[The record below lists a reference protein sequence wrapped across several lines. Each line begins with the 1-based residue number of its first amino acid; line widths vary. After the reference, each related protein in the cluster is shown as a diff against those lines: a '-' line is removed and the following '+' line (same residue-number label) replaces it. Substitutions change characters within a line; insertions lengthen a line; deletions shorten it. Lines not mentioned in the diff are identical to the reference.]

1 MATMEKLE
9 GSKVKLTIEVS
20 AEQFEAAT
28 QKAYQKAGKR
38 FNVPGFRKG
47 KAPRK
52 VIENMYGPLAFF
64 DDAFDIVYP
73 EAYQAAIAEQGVEP
87 VDRPDVSIE
96 TLPEGETPLVFS
108 LVVAVKPEVEL
119 GAYKGIEVEKRA
131 YNVTDDEV
139 DAAIAQLQE
148 GVARMVDVD
157 RPVENGD
164 TVNLDYSGS
173 VDGVKFDG
181 GTAQGQTLTI
191 GSGQF
196 IPGFEEQMVG
206 MAVGEEKDIEVTFPE
221 EYHAENLAGK
231 KAVFAVKVNG
241 IQVKELP
248 TLDDEFAKDV
258 SEYDTLEAL
267 RDAKRQELLEQA
279 EKNAK
284 IQKEN
289 DVVRKAVENATVEV
303 PDAMVER
310 QIDSFLQDMGYRLQ
324 MQGISLEDYLK
335 YTNTEI
341 SALRDQYRADAALR
355 VKSQLVLEAISKAE
369 AIEATPEEIG
379 DKVAEYA
386 KQFGNMTVEDFEK
399 NLQADDRQYF
409 ADQVVVEKTL
419 ALLVEN
425 AKEVAPKKKA
435 TREKE
440 GCGRGRSPCGTG
452 SPSGG
457 TAGITQRQ
465 DRPSASKKGGTY
477 MAGLIPMVV
486 EQTNRGERSYDIYSR
501 LLKDRIIF
509 LGGEID
515 DDTAN
520 LVVAQLIF
528 LEADDPDKDISLYI
542 NALAGP

>member
-221 EYHAENLAGK
+221 EYHAEQLAGK

-248 TLDDEFAKDV
+248 ALDDEFAKDV

-267 RDAKRQELLEQA
+267 REAKRKELLEQA

-284 IQKEN
+284 IEKEN
-289 DVVRKAVENATVEV
+289 DVVRKAVENATVEI

-435 TREKE
+435 TR
-440 GCGRGRSPCGTG
+440 
-452 SPSGG
+452 
-457 TAGITQRQ
+457 
-465 DRPSASKKGGTY
+465 KKK
-477 MAGLIPMVV
+477 AAAEAEAPA
-486 EQTNRGERSYDIYSR
+486 EQ
-501 LLKDRIIF
+501 
-509 LGGEID
+509 
-515 DDTAN
+515 
-520 LVVAQLIF
+520 
-528 LEADDPDKDISLYI
+528 EAP
-542 NALAGP
+542 AAEPQE

>member
-9 GSKVKLTIEVS
+9 GSKLRLTNAV
-20 AEQFEAAT
+20 AAKQFEAAA

-435 TREKE
+435 TR
-440 GCGRGRSPCGTG
+440 
-452 SPSGG
+452 
-457 TAGITQRQ
+457 
-465 DRPSASKKGGTY
+465 KKK
-477 MAGLIPMVV
+477 AAAEAEAPA
-486 EQTNRGERSYDIYSR
+486 EQ
-501 LLKDRIIF
+501 
-509 LGGEID
+509 
-515 DDTAN
+515 
-520 LVVAQLIF
+520 
-528 LEADDPDKDISLYI
+528 EAP
-542 NALAGP
+542 AAEPQE

>member
-96 TLPEGETPLVFS
+96 TLPDGENPLVFS

-131 YNVTDDEV
+131 YNVTDGEV

-206 MAVGEEKDIEVTFPE
+206 MAAGEEKDIEVTFPE

-248 TLDDEFAKDV
+248 ALDDEFAKDV

-267 RDAKRQELLEQA
+267 REAKRKELLEQA

-284 IQKEN
+284 IEKEN
-289 DVVRKAVENATVEV
+289 DVVRKAVENATVEL
-303 PDAMVER
+303 PEAMVER

-335 YTNTEI
+335 YTNTEL
-341 SALRDQYRADAALR
+341 SALREQYRADAALR

-369 AIEATPEEIG
+369 AIEATPEEIS

-386 KQFGNMTVEDFEK
+386 KQFGNMTLEDFEK
-399 NLQADDRQYF
+399 NLREDDRQYF

-435 TREKE
+435 TRKKKAAAEAKAPAE
-440 GCGRGRSPCGTG
+440 QEAP
-452 SPSGG
+452 
-457 TAGITQRQ
+457 AEETQ
-465 DRPSASKKGGTY
+465 
-477 MAGLIPMVV
+477 
-486 EQTNRGERSYDIYSR
+486 E
-501 LLKDRIIF
+501 
-509 LGGEID
+509 
-515 DDTAN
+515 
-520 LVVAQLIF
+520 
-528 LEADDPDKDISLYI
+528 
-542 NALAGP
+542 

>member
-248 TLDDEFAKDV
+248 ALDDEFAKDV

-435 TREKE
+435 TR
-440 GCGRGRSPCGTG
+440 
-452 SPSGG
+452 
-457 TAGITQRQ
+457 
-465 DRPSASKKGGTY
+465 KKK
-477 MAGLIPMVV
+477 AAAEAEAPA
-486 EQTNRGERSYDIYSR
+486 EQ
-501 LLKDRIIF
+501 
-509 LGGEID
+509 
-515 DDTAN
+515 
-520 LVVAQLIF
+520 
-528 LEADDPDKDISLYI
+528 EAP
-542 NALAGP
+542 AAEPQE

>member
-419 ALLVEN
+419 ALLVDS

-435 TREKE
+435 TRKKKAAA
-440 GCGRGRSPCGTG
+440 
-452 SPSGG
+452 
-457 TAGITQRQ
+457 TAEA
-465 DRPSASKKGGTY
+465 PA
-477 MAGLIPMVV
+477 
-486 EQTNRGERSYDIYSR
+486 EQ
-501 LLKDRIIF
+501 
-509 LGGEID
+509 
-515 DDTAN
+515 
-520 LVVAQLIF
+520 
-528 LEADDPDKDISLYI
+528 EAP
-542 NALAGP
+542 AAEEPQE

>member
-369 AIEATPEEIG
+369 SIEATPEEIG

-435 TREKE
+435 TR
-440 GCGRGRSPCGTG
+440 
-452 SPSGG
+452 
-457 TAGITQRQ
+457 
-465 DRPSASKKGGTY
+465 KKK
-477 MAGLIPMVV
+477 AAAEAEAPA
-486 EQTNRGERSYDIYSR
+486 EQ
-501 LLKDRIIF
+501 
-509 LGGEID
+509 
-515 DDTAN
+515 
-520 LVVAQLIF
+520 
-528 LEADDPDKDISLYI
+528 EAP
-542 NALAGP
+542 AAEPQE

>member
-289 DVVRKAVENATVEV
+289 DVVRKAVENATVEI

-435 TREKE
+435 TRKKKAAA
-440 GCGRGRSPCGTG
+440 
-452 SPSGG
+452 
-457 TAGITQRQ
+457 TAEA
-465 DRPSASKKGGTY
+465 PA
-477 MAGLIPMVV
+477 
-486 EQTNRGERSYDIYSR
+486 EQ
-501 LLKDRIIF
+501 
-509 LGGEID
+509 
-515 DDTAN
+515 
-520 LVVAQLIF
+520 
-528 LEADDPDKDISLYI
+528 EAP
-542 NALAGP
+542 AAEPQE

>member
-386 KQFGNMTVEDFEK
+386 KQFGNMTAEDFEK

-435 TREKE
+435 TR
-440 GCGRGRSPCGTG
+440 
-452 SPSGG
+452 
-457 TAGITQRQ
+457 
-465 DRPSASKKGGTY
+465 KKK
-477 MAGLIPMVV
+477 AAAEAEAPA
-486 EQTNRGERSYDIYSR
+486 EQ
-501 LLKDRIIF
+501 
-509 LGGEID
+509 
-515 DDTAN
+515 
-520 LVVAQLIF
+520 
-528 LEADDPDKDISLYI
+528 EAP
-542 NALAGP
+542 AAEPQE

>member
-289 DVVRKAVENATVEV
+289 DVVRKAVENATVEI

-386 KQFGNMTVEDFEK
+386 
-399 NLQADDRQYF
+399 
-409 ADQVVVEKTL
+409 
-419 ALLVEN
+419 
-425 AKEVAPKKKA
+425 
-435 TREKE
+435 
-440 GCGRGRSPCGTG
+440 
-452 SPSGG
+452 
-457 TAGITQRQ
+457 
-465 DRPSASKKGGTY
+465 
-477 MAGLIPMVV
+477 
-486 EQTNRGERSYDIYSR
+486 
-501 LLKDRIIF
+501 
-509 LGGEID
+509 
-515 DDTAN
+515 
-520 LVVAQLIF
+520 
-528 LEADDPDKDISLYI
+528 
-542 NALAGP
+542 

>member
-38 FNVPGFRKG
+38 LNVPGFRKG

-96 TLPEGETPLVFS
+96 TLPDGENPLVFS

-231 KAVFAVKVNG
+231 NAVFAVKVNG

-435 TREKE
+435 TR
-440 GCGRGRSPCGTG
+440 
-452 SPSGG
+452 
-457 TAGITQRQ
+457 
-465 DRPSASKKGGTY
+465 KKK
-477 MAGLIPMVV
+477 AAAEAEAPA
-486 EQTNRGERSYDIYSR
+486 EQ
-501 LLKDRIIF
+501 
-509 LGGEID
+509 
-515 DDTAN
+515 
-520 LVVAQLIF
+520 
-528 LEADDPDKDISLYI
+528 EAP
-542 NALAGP
+542 AAEPQE

>member
-181 GTAQGQTLTI
+181 GTAQDQTLTI

-335 YTNTEI
+335 YTNAEI

-435 TREKE
+435 TR
-440 GCGRGRSPCGTG
+440 
-452 SPSGG
+452 
-457 TAGITQRQ
+457 
-465 DRPSASKKGGTY
+465 KKK
-477 MAGLIPMVV
+477 AAAEAEAPA
-486 EQTNRGERSYDIYSR
+486 EQ
-501 LLKDRIIF
+501 
-509 LGGEID
+509 
-515 DDTAN
+515 
-520 LVVAQLIF
+520 
-528 LEADDPDKDISLYI
+528 EAP
-542 NALAGP
+542 AAEPQE

>member
-96 TLPEGETPLVFS
+96 TLPDGENPLVFS

-206 MAVGEEKDIEVTFPE
+206 MTVGEEKDIEVTFPE
-221 EYHAENLAGK
+221 EYHAEQLAGK

-248 TLDDEFAKDV
+248 ALDDEFAKDV

-267 RDAKRQELLEQA
+267 REAKRKELLEQA

-284 IQKEN
+284 IEKEN
-289 DVVRKAVENATVEV
+289 DVVRKAVENATVEI

-310 QIDSFLQDMGYRLQ
+310 QIDSFLQDLGYRLQ

-335 YTNTEI
+335 YTNSEI

-355 VKSQLVLEAISKAE
+355 VKSQLVLEAIGKAE
-369 AIEATPEEIG
+369 AIEAAPEEIS

-386 KQFGNMTVEDFEK
+386 KQFGNMTAEDFEK
-399 NLQADDRQYF
+399 NLQPDDRQYF

-419 ALLVEN
+419 ALLVDS

-435 TREKE
+435 TRKKKAAA
-440 GCGRGRSPCGTG
+440 
-452 SPSGG
+452 
-457 TAGITQRQ
+457 TAEA
-465 DRPSASKKGGTY
+465 PA
-477 MAGLIPMVV
+477 
-486 EQTNRGERSYDIYSR
+486 EQ
-501 LLKDRIIF
+501 
-509 LGGEID
+509 
-515 DDTAN
+515 
-520 LVVAQLIF
+520 
-528 LEADDPDKDISLYI
+528 EAP
-542 NALAGP
+542 AAEEPQE

>member
-64 DDAFDIVYP
+64 DDAVDIVYP

-191 GSGQF
+191 GRGQF
-196 IPGFEEQMVG
+196 IPGLEEQMVG

-435 TREKE
+435 TR
-440 GCGRGRSPCGTG
+440 
-452 SPSGG
+452 
-457 TAGITQRQ
+457 
-465 DRPSASKKGGTY
+465 KKK
-477 MAGLIPMVV
+477 AAAEAEAPA
-486 EQTNRGERSYDIYSR
+486 EQ
-501 LLKDRIIF
+501 
-509 LGGEID
+509 
-515 DDTAN
+515 
-520 LVVAQLIF
+520 
-528 LEADDPDKDISLYI
+528 EAP
-542 NALAGP
+542 AAEPQE

>member
-96 TLPEGETPLVFS
+96 TLPDGENPLVFS

-435 TREKE
+435 TR
-440 GCGRGRSPCGTG
+440 
-452 SPSGG
+452 
-457 TAGITQRQ
+457 
-465 DRPSASKKGGTY
+465 KKK
-477 MAGLIPMVV
+477 AAAEAEAPA
-486 EQTNRGERSYDIYSR
+486 EQ
-501 LLKDRIIF
+501 
-509 LGGEID
+509 
-515 DDTAN
+515 
-520 LVVAQLIF
+520 
-528 LEADDPDKDISLYI
+528 EAP
-542 NALAGP
+542 AAEEPQE

>member
-248 TLDDEFAKDV
+248 ILDDEFAKDV

-435 TREKE
+435 TR
-440 GCGRGRSPCGTG
+440 
-452 SPSGG
+452 
-457 TAGITQRQ
+457 
-465 DRPSASKKGGTY
+465 KKK
-477 MAGLIPMVV
+477 AAAEAEAPA
-486 EQTNRGERSYDIYSR
+486 EQ
-501 LLKDRIIF
+501 
-509 LGGEID
+509 
-515 DDTAN
+515 
-520 LVVAQLIF
+520 
-528 LEADDPDKDISLYI
+528 EAP
-542 NALAGP
+542 AAEPQE

>member
-20 AEQFEAAT
+20 AEQLEAAT

-96 TLPEGETPLVFS
+96 TLPDGENPLVFS

-435 TREKE
+435 TR
-440 GCGRGRSPCGTG
+440 
-452 SPSGG
+452 
-457 TAGITQRQ
+457 
-465 DRPSASKKGGTY
+465 KKK
-477 MAGLIPMVV
+477 AAAEAEAPA
-486 EQTNRGERSYDIYSR
+486 EQ
-501 LLKDRIIF
+501 
-509 LGGEID
+509 
-515 DDTAN
+515 
-520 LVVAQLIF
+520 
-528 LEADDPDKDISLYI
+528 EAP
-542 NALAGP
+542 AAEPQE

>member
-355 VKSQLVLEAISKAE
+355 VKSQLVLEALSKAE

-435 TREKE
+435 TR
-440 GCGRGRSPCGTG
+440 
-452 SPSGG
+452 
-457 TAGITQRQ
+457 
-465 DRPSASKKGGTY
+465 KKK
-477 MAGLIPMVV
+477 AAAEAEAPA
-486 EQTNRGERSYDIYSR
+486 EQ
-501 LLKDRIIF
+501 
-509 LGGEID
+509 
-515 DDTAN
+515 
-520 LVVAQLIF
+520 
-528 LEADDPDKDISLYI
+528 EAP
-542 NALAGP
+542 AAEPQE

>member
-181 GTAQGQTLTI
+181 GTALGQTLTI

-435 TREKE
+435 TR
-440 GCGRGRSPCGTG
+440 
-452 SPSGG
+452 
-457 TAGITQRQ
+457 
-465 DRPSASKKGGTY
+465 KKK
-477 MAGLIPMVV
+477 AAAEAEAPA
-486 EQTNRGERSYDIYSR
+486 EQ
-501 LLKDRIIF
+501 
-509 LGGEID
+509 
-515 DDTAN
+515 
-520 LVVAQLIF
+520 
-528 LEADDPDKDISLYI
+528 EAP
-542 NALAGP
+542 AAEPQE

>member
-28 QKAYQKAGKR
+28 QKAYQKAGKW

-96 TLPEGETPLVFS
+96 TLPDGENPLVFS

-164 TVNLDYSGS
+164 TENLDYSGS

-181 GTAQGQTLTI
+181 GTALGQTLTI
-191 GSGQF
+191 GRGQF
-196 IPGFEEQMVG
+196 FPGFEEQMVG
-206 MAVGEEKDIEVTFPE
+206 MAVGEEKDIEVTVTE

-435 TREKE
+435 TR
-440 GCGRGRSPCGTG
+440 
-452 SPSGG
+452 
-457 TAGITQRQ
+457 
-465 DRPSASKKGGTY
+465 KKK
-477 MAGLIPMVV
+477 AAAEAEAPA
-486 EQTNRGERSYDIYSR
+486 EQ
-501 LLKDRIIF
+501 
-509 LGGEID
+509 
-515 DDTAN
+515 
-520 LVVAQLIF
+520 
-528 LEADDPDKDISLYI
+528 EAP
-542 NALAGP
+542 AAEEPQE

>member
-289 DVVRKAVENATVEV
+289 DVVRKAVENATVEI

-386 KQFGNMTVEDFEK
+386 KQFGNMTAEDFEK

-435 TREKE
+435 TR
-440 GCGRGRSPCGTG
+440 
-452 SPSGG
+452 
-457 TAGITQRQ
+457 
-465 DRPSASKKGGTY
+465 KKK
-477 MAGLIPMVV
+477 AAAEAEAPA
-486 EQTNRGERSYDIYSR
+486 EQ
-501 LLKDRIIF
+501 
-509 LGGEID
+509 
-515 DDTAN
+515 
-520 LVVAQLIF
+520 
-528 LEADDPDKDISLYI
+528 EAP
-542 NALAGP
+542 AAEPQE

>member
-96 TLPEGETPLVFS
+96 TLPDGENPLVFS

-157 RPVENGD
+157 RPEENGD
-164 TVNLDYSGS
+164 TVNLDNSGS

-221 EYHAENLAGK
+221 EYHAEQLAGK

-248 TLDDEFAKDV
+248 ALDDEFAKDV

-267 RDAKRQELLEQA
+267 REAKRKELLEQA

-284 IQKEN
+284 IEKEN
-289 DVVRKAVENATVEV
+289 DVVRKAVENATVEI

-310 QIDSFLQDMGYRLQ
+310 QIDSFLQDLGYRLQ

-335 YTNTEI
+335 YTNSEI

-355 VKSQLVLEAISKAE
+355 VKSQLVLEAIGKAE
-369 AIEATPEEIG
+369 AIEATPEEIS

-399 NLQADDRQYF
+399 NLQPDDRQYF

-419 ALLVEN
+419 ALLVDS

-435 TREKE
+435 TRKKKAAA
-440 GCGRGRSPCGTG
+440 
-452 SPSGG
+452 
-457 TAGITQRQ
+457 TAEA
-465 DRPSASKKGGTY
+465 PA
-477 MAGLIPMVV
+477 
-486 EQTNRGERSYDIYSR
+486 EQ
-501 LLKDRIIF
+501 
-509 LGGEID
+509 
-515 DDTAN
+515 
-520 LVVAQLIF
+520 
-528 LEADDPDKDISLYI
+528 EAP
-542 NALAGP
+542 AAEEPQE

>member
-73 EAYQAAIAEQGVEP
+73 EAYQAAVAEQGVEP

-96 TLPEGETPLVFS
+96 TLPDGEKPLVFS

-206 MAVGEEKDIEVTFPE
+206 MATGEEKDIEVTFPE

-248 TLDDEFAKDV
+248 ALDDEFAKDV

-267 RDAKRQELLEQA
+267 REAKRKELLEQA

-284 IQKEN
+284 IEKEN
-289 DVVRKAVENATVEV
+289 DVVRKAVENANVEI

-369 AIEATPEEIG
+369 KIEATPEEIS

-386 KQFGNMTVEDFEK
+386 KQFGNMTLEDFEK

-419 ALLVEN
+419 ALLVDN

-435 TREKE
+435 TRKKKAAADAEAPAE
-440 GCGRGRSPCGTG
+440 QEAP
-452 SPSGG
+452 
-457 TAGITQRQ
+457 AVETQ
-465 DRPSASKKGGTY
+465 
-477 MAGLIPMVV
+477 
-486 EQTNRGERSYDIYSR
+486 E
-501 LLKDRIIF
+501 
-509 LGGEID
+509 
-515 DDTAN
+515 
-520 LVVAQLIF
+520 
-528 LEADDPDKDISLYI
+528 
-542 NALAGP
+542 

>member
-96 TLPEGETPLVFS
+96 TLPDGENPLVFS

-221 EYHAENLAGK
+221 EYHAEQLAGK

-248 TLDDEFAKDV
+248 ALDDEFAKDV

-267 RDAKRQELLEQA
+267 REAKRKELLEQA

-284 IQKEN
+284 IEKEN
-289 DVVRKAVENATVEV
+289 DVVRKAVENATVEI

-310 QIDSFLQDMGYRLQ
+310 QIDSFLQDLGYRLQ

-335 YTNTEI
+335 YTNSEI

-355 VKSQLVLEAISKAE
+355 VKSRLVLEAISKAE
-369 AIEATPEEIG
+369 TIEAAPEEIS

-386 KQFGNMTVEDFEK
+386 KQFGNMTAEDFEK
-399 NLQADDRQYF
+399 NLQPDDRQYF

-419 ALLVEN
+419 ALLVDS
-425 AKEVAPKKKA
+425 AKEVAPEKKA
-435 TREKE
+435 TRKKKAAA
-440 GCGRGRSPCGTG
+440 
-452 SPSGG
+452 
-457 TAGITQRQ
+457 TAEA
-465 DRPSASKKGGTY
+465 PA
-477 MAGLIPMVV
+477 
-486 EQTNRGERSYDIYSR
+486 EQ
-501 LLKDRIIF
+501 
-509 LGGEID
+509 
-515 DDTAN
+515 
-520 LVVAQLIF
+520 
-528 LEADDPDKDISLYI
+528 EAP
-542 NALAGP
+542 AAEEPQE

>member
-303 PDAMVER
+303 PDAIVER

-435 TREKE
+435 TR
-440 GCGRGRSPCGTG
+440 
-452 SPSGG
+452 
-457 TAGITQRQ
+457 
-465 DRPSASKKGGTY
+465 KKK
-477 MAGLIPMVV
+477 AAAEAEAPA
-486 EQTNRGERSYDIYSR
+486 EQ
-501 LLKDRIIF
+501 
-509 LGGEID
+509 
-515 DDTAN
+515 
-520 LVVAQLIF
+520 
-528 LEADDPDKDISLYI
+528 EAP
-542 NALAGP
+542 AAEPQE

>member
-52 VIENMYGPLAFF
+52 VIENMYGPLVFF

-96 TLPEGETPLVFS
+96 TLPDGENPLVFS

-221 EYHAENLAGK
+221 EYHAEQLAGK

-248 TLDDEFAKDV
+248 ALDDEFAKDV

-267 RDAKRQELLEQA
+267 REAKRKELLEQA

-284 IQKEN
+284 IEKEN
-289 DVVRKAVENATVEV
+289 DVVRKAVENATVEI

-310 QIDSFLQDMGYRLQ
+310 QIDSFLQDLGYRLQ

-335 YTNTEI
+335 YTNSEI

-355 VKSQLVLEAISKAE
+355 VKSQLVLEAIGKAE
-369 AIEATPEEIG
+369 AIEAAPEEIS

-386 KQFGNMTVEDFEK
+386 KQFGNMTAEDFEK
-399 NLQADDRQYF
+399 NLQPDDRQYF

-419 ALLVEN
+419 ALLVDS

-435 TREKE
+435 TRKKKAAA
-440 GCGRGRSPCGTG
+440 
-452 SPSGG
+452 
-457 TAGITQRQ
+457 TAEA
-465 DRPSASKKGGTY
+465 SA
-477 MAGLIPMVV
+477 
-486 EQTNRGERSYDIYSR
+486 EQ
-501 LLKDRIIF
+501 
-509 LGGEID
+509 
-515 DDTAN
+515 
-520 LVVAQLIF
+520 
-528 LEADDPDKDISLYI
+528 EAP
-542 NALAGP
+542 AAEEPQE

>member
-73 EAYQAAIAEQGVEP
+73 EAYQVVIAEQGVEP

-289 DVVRKAVENATVEV
+289 DVVRKAVENTTVEI

-425 AKEVAPKKKA
+425 VKEVAPKKKA
-435 TREKE
+435 TR
-440 GCGRGRSPCGTG
+440 
-452 SPSGG
+452 
-457 TAGITQRQ
+457 
-465 DRPSASKKGGTY
+465 KKK
-477 MAGLIPMVV
+477 AAAEAEAPA
-486 EQTNRGERSYDIYSR
+486 EQ
-501 LLKDRIIF
+501 
-509 LGGEID
+509 
-515 DDTAN
+515 
-520 LVVAQLIF
+520 
-528 LEADDPDKDISLYI
+528 EAP
-542 NALAGP
+542 AAEPQE

>member
-96 TLPEGETPLVFS
+96 TLPDGENPLVFS

-289 DVVRKAVENATVEV
+289 DVVRKAVENATVEI

-435 TREKE
+435 TR
-440 GCGRGRSPCGTG
+440 
-452 SPSGG
+452 
-457 TAGITQRQ
+457 
-465 DRPSASKKGGTY
+465 KKK
-477 MAGLIPMVV
+477 AAAEAEAPA
-486 EQTNRGERSYDIYSR
+486 EQ
-501 LLKDRIIF
+501 
-509 LGGEID
+509 
-515 DDTAN
+515 
-520 LVVAQLIF
+520 
-528 LEADDPDKDISLYI
+528 EAP
-542 NALAGP
+542 AAEPQE

>member
-73 EAYQAAIAEQGVEP
+73 EAYQAAVAEQGVEP

-96 TLPEGETPLVFS
+96 TLPDGEKPLVFS

-206 MAVGEEKDIEVTFPE
+206 MATGEEKDIEVTFPE

-248 TLDDEFAKDV
+248 ALDDEFAKDV

-267 RDAKRQELLEQA
+267 REAKRKELLEQA

-284 IQKEN
+284 IEKEN
-289 DVVRKAVENATVEV
+289 DVVRKAVENANVEI

-369 AIEATPEEIG
+369 KIEATPEEIS

-386 KQFGNMTVEDFEK
+386 KQFGNMTLEDFEK

-419 ALLVEN
+419 ALLVDN
-425 AKEVAPKKKA
+425 AKEVTPKKKA
-435 TREKE
+435 TRKKKAAADAEAPAE
-440 GCGRGRSPCGTG
+440 QEAP
-452 SPSGG
+452 
-457 TAGITQRQ
+457 AEETQ
-465 DRPSASKKGGTY
+465 
-477 MAGLIPMVV
+477 
-486 EQTNRGERSYDIYSR
+486 E
-501 LLKDRIIF
+501 
-509 LGGEID
+509 
-515 DDTAN
+515 
-520 LVVAQLIF
+520 
-528 LEADDPDKDISLYI
+528 
-542 NALAGP
+542 

>member
-96 TLPEGETPLVFS
+96 TLPDGENPLVFS

-221 EYHAENLAGK
+221 EYHAEQLAGK

-267 RDAKRQELLEQA
+267 REAKRKELLEQA

-284 IQKEN
+284 IEKEN
-289 DVVRKAVENATVEV
+289 DVVRKAVENATVEI

-310 QIDSFLQDMGYRLQ
+310 QIDSFLQDLGYRLQ

-335 YTNTEI
+335 YTNSEI

-355 VKSQLVLEAISKAE
+355 VKSQLVLEAIGKAE
-369 AIEATPEEIG
+369 AIEAAPEEIS

-386 KQFGNMTVEDFEK
+386 KQFGNMTAEDFEK
-399 NLQADDRQYF
+399 NLQPDDRQYF

-419 ALLVEN
+419 ALLVDS

-435 TREKE
+435 TRKKKAAA
-440 GCGRGRSPCGTG
+440 
-452 SPSGG
+452 
-457 TAGITQRQ
+457 TAEA
-465 DRPSASKKGGTY
+465 PA
-477 MAGLIPMVV
+477 
-486 EQTNRGERSYDIYSR
+486 EQ
-501 LLKDRIIF
+501 
-509 LGGEID
+509 
-515 DDTAN
+515 
-520 LVVAQLIF
+520 
-528 LEADDPDKDISLYI
+528 EAP
-542 NALAGP
+542 AAEEPQE

>member
-196 IPGFEEQMVG
+196 IPGFEEQMGG

-435 TREKE
+435 TR
-440 GCGRGRSPCGTG
+440 
-452 SPSGG
+452 
-457 TAGITQRQ
+457 
-465 DRPSASKKGGTY
+465 KKK
-477 MAGLIPMVV
+477 AAAEAEAPA
-486 EQTNRGERSYDIYSR
+486 EQ
-501 LLKDRIIF
+501 
-509 LGGEID
+509 
-515 DDTAN
+515 
-520 LVVAQLIF
+520 
-528 LEADDPDKDISLYI
+528 EAP
-542 NALAGP
+542 AAEPQE

>member
-1 MATMEKLE
+1 MAQYRKKTRKVRRLKWQLWELE

-96 TLPEGETPLVFS
+96 TLPDGENPLVFS

-435 TREKE
+435 TR
-440 GCGRGRSPCGTG
+440 
-452 SPSGG
+452 
-457 TAGITQRQ
+457 
-465 DRPSASKKGGTY
+465 KKK
-477 MAGLIPMVV
+477 AAAEAEAPA
-486 EQTNRGERSYDIYSR
+486 EQ
-501 LLKDRIIF
+501 
-509 LGGEID
+509 
-515 DDTAN
+515 
-520 LVVAQLIF
+520 
-528 LEADDPDKDISLYI
+528 EAP
-542 NALAGP
+542 AAEPQE

>member
-164 TVNLDYSGS
+164 TANLDYSGS

-435 TREKE
+435 TR
-440 GCGRGRSPCGTG
+440 
-452 SPSGG
+452 
-457 TAGITQRQ
+457 
-465 DRPSASKKGGTY
+465 KKK
-477 MAGLIPMVV
+477 AAAEAEAPA
-486 EQTNRGERSYDIYSR
+486 EQ
-501 LLKDRIIF
+501 
-509 LGGEID
+509 
-515 DDTAN
+515 
-520 LVVAQLIF
+520 
-528 LEADDPDKDISLYI
+528 EAP
-542 NALAGP
+542 AAEPQE

>member
-435 TREKE
+435 TRKKKAAA
-440 GCGRGRSPCGTG
+440 
-452 SPSGG
+452 
-457 TAGITQRQ
+457 TAEA
-465 DRPSASKKGGTY
+465 PA
-477 MAGLIPMVV
+477 
-486 EQTNRGERSYDIYSR
+486 EQ
-501 LLKDRIIF
+501 
-509 LGGEID
+509 
-515 DDTAN
+515 
-520 LVVAQLIF
+520 
-528 LEADDPDKDISLYI
+528 EAP
-542 NALAGP
+542 AAEEPQE